1 MKFGAYIAL
10 IGASAAV
17 KLQWPSV
24 ARCTS
29 GISTDGTPCDHDN
42 RMTHNHDDTVKYQVG
57 TGSTQNDFNVQLDQQ
72 WPSVARCTSGIS
84 TDGTPCDHD
93 NRMTHNHDN
102 TVQNQDGTGSTQ
114 EDFKLQLSAEQASDI
129 VSSWPSVARCTS
141 GISTDGTPCDHD
153 NRMTHNHDNTVG
165 YQAGTGS
172 TQNDFNLQLDEQ
184 VAYRPAIKCMDP
196 VHGNP
201 ISCDND
207 DIDDNSALA
216 KDENGFT
223 PVKVV
228 KGGPS
233 YNPSA

>member
-1 MKFGAYIAL
+1 MTHNHDDTVGYQAGTGATQNDFNVQLDQA
-10 IGASAAV
+10 
-17 KLQWPSV
+17 WPSV

-42 RMTHNHDDTVKYQVG
+42 RMTHNHDDTVGYQAG
-57 TGSTQNDFNVQLDQQ
+57 TGATQNDFN
-72 WPSVARCTSGIS
+72 
-84 TDGTPCDHD
+84 
-93 NRMTHNHDN
+93 
-102 TVQNQDGTGSTQ
+102 
-114 EDFKLQLSAEQASDI
+114 LQLSAEQASDM
-129 VSSWPSVARCTS
+129 VNSWPSVARCTS

-172 TQNDFNLQLDEQ
+172 TQNDFNLMLDEQ
-184 VAYRPAIKCMDP
+184 VAYRPAIKCKDP

-228 KGGPS
+228 NGGPS
-233 YNPSA
+233 WDPSA